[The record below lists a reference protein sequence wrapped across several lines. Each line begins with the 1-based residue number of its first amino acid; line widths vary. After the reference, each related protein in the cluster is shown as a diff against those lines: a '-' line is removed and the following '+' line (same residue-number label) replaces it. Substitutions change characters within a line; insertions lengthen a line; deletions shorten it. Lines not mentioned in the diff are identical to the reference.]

1 MVLYDNGLWDSWWA
15 VLSQYRHEK
24 IVPVFLQPET
34 HHEPRRISEYGATSR
49 VAYKKSSPPKAA
61 STQYNARWN
70 FSIGMPRPSLRPTHT
85 ATRIHGSA
93 RR

>member
-1 MVLYDNGLWDSWWA
+1 MLVLYDNGLRDGWRP

-24 IVPVFLQPET
+24 IVPVFMEPET
-34 HHEPRRISEYGATSR
+34 HHGPRRMIMSLH
-49 VAYKKSSPPKAA
+49 KKSSPPKAA

-70 FSIGMPRPSLRPTHT
+70 FSIGIQRPSLRPTTT
-85 ATRIHGSA
+85 AARIHGSA